1 VVLLLEDTGKGG
13 DEEVEV
19 AEEDGCVHRE
29 EEDDGG
35 SHEDFEGADD
45 GALEAL
51 GGDGAVVESGAE
63 SGVSRQLDRS
73 LRLLLE
79 DGGGVGL
86 AEEDCAENEY
96 SPGDDDLN
104 PEYLKVFGVSSSL
117 SNSVLLA
124 GKVKSYG
131 SIQELSNIKLFKGRQ
146 VAPRI
151 SRTHLQPFASAKKPP
166 MVGPNTGPWE
176 D

>member
-1 VVLLLEDTGKGG
+1 M
-13 DEEVEV
+13 
-19 AEEDGCVHRE
+19 
-29 EEDDGG
+29 
-35 SHEDFEGADD
+35 
-45 GALEAL
+45 
-51 GGDGAVVESGAE
+51 ESGAE

-86 AEEDCAENEY
+86 AEEDCAKDEY
-96 SPGDDDLN
+96 SSGDDDLN
-104 PEYLKVFGVSSSL
+104 PEYLKVFGVSSSP

-124 GKVKSYG
+124 DKVKSYG

-151 SRTHLQPFASAKKPP
+151 PRTHLQPFASARKPP